1 MILNSTKPRSYSC
14 RRHDMAAALL
24 PLILMALANV
34 HQVIAQNNETG
45 TVLCP
50 GLKASDYCDCTEI
63 DCTESLYAPLC
74 ACEEAQKCCAPYRHD
89 HDHSQ
94 AAANGLASAFFGF
107 VVALATV
114 VAMAY

>member
-1 MILNSTKPRSYSC
+1 MIALTNVNQVT
-14 RRHDMAAALL
+14 AA
-24 PLILMALANV
+24 
-34 HQVIAQNNETG
+34 QNETG

-63 DCTESLYAPLC
+63 DCTQSLYAPLC

-94 AAANGLASAFFGF
+94 AAANGLASVLFGF